1 LITPTTAYKWPDAK
15 LSPETS
21 LQLFFALVCL
31 GNVYFAAILATLFC
45 LYHFGVTNPWCS
57 EIKLI
62 VEENQLPNI
71 FFAMTVLLLSASLPT
86 LVCYLSYFER

>member
-1 LITPTTAYKWPDAK
+1 MPLISVTKTKSFITPTTAYKWPDAK

-45 LYHFGVTNPWCS
+45 LYHFGITNPWCS
-57 EIKLI
+57 GPNVIKLFC
-62 VEENQLPNI
+62 P
-71 FFAMTVLLLSASLPT
+71 
-86 LVCYLSYFER
+86 